1 MDIVQ
6 IGLEKL
12 VAHCANANVM
22 SREFMDKLRRHIE
35 GHGYYE
41 PLVVRKHPQKEGY
54 FELINGHH
62 RKLVLEEMGRSFAD
76 CVVWEVSDEQAL
88 MLLASINRLGGQ
100 DDPYRRAA
108 LLAELS
114 DRYQQK
120 ELLKGLPD
128 ARKQLQ
134 KLLALNKPVRL
145 AAPAVLSD
153 LPCGMTFFV
162 SEEQKATIEKAL
174 KQARRQVGNGGSQ
187 DKPTRG
193 DLLVTIA
200 NIYLMGDEQNVNEET
215 A

>member
-1 MDIVQ
+1 
-6 IGLEKL
+6 
-12 VAHCANANVM
+12 
-22 SREFMDKLRRHIE
+22 
-35 GHGYYE
+35 
-41 PLVVRKHPQKEGY
+41 
-54 FELINGHH
+54 
-62 RKLVLEEMGRSFAD
+62 MGRSFAD
-76 CVVWEVSDEQAL
+76 CVVWQLSDEQAL
-88 MLLASINRLGGQ
+88 MLLASINRLSGQ

-108 LLAELS
+108 LLEELAG
-114 DRYQQK
+114 RYHEK

-145 AAPAVLSD
+145 SSPAVLSD

-174 KQARRQVGNGGSQ
+174 KQARRQVGSSGSQ